1 MRPSSARTRGQPG
14 NNSMGSSMDET
25 TDFPAHA
32 IAIVGLAGRF
42 PGARNLDEFWTNMRD
57 GIEVLETFS
66 DADLDAAA
74 VPAAL
79 REHPQYVRRGTALAD
94 ADSFDAGFFGLSPR
108 EAQIL
113 DPQQRM
119 FLECAWEA
127 LEYAGYAPDA
137 NEAAVGVYAGCGMN
151 SYLLNQIHRDPA
163 LVAAAGGYQLMLGGD
178 KDFLCTRVSYK
189 LNLRGPSVSVQ
200 TACSTSLVAV
210 QMACSAL
217 YRGECDMALAGG
229 VSVPFPQRSGYLY
242 EEGMIL
248 SPDGHCR
255 PFDVDAHGT
264 RPGAGCGIV
273 VLKRLAD
280 AQADRDTIYAVIRGA
295 AINNDGAGKAGYTAP
310 SIEGQVEVIA
320 MAQALAGVEP
330 RSIGYV
336 EAHGTGTALGDPIE
350 VAALS
355 QVFRAS
361 TADIGFC
368 RLGSLKANVGH
379 LDAAAGVAGLIK
391 AVLAM
396 RHREFPPLVNFTR
409 ANPQLALAQ
418 SPFMAESVARPW
430 PEGAAPRRAGVSSF
444 GIGGTNAHVVIEEAP
459 PAIPTVMT
467 RTAQLLVLSA
477 RSAAGLEQASS
488 DLARHLGQHREQPL
502 ADIAWTLQVGRKGFP
517 HRRML
522 VASDADEICK
532 ALAQPTRAPV
542 LSSMHA
548 GGERPV
554 AFLFSGQGSQHVG
567 MGSGLY
573 RSERVFREAVDTCAD
588 LLQPHLGLD
597 LRQLLHAGATSAL
610 GDTCFAQPAL
620 FVTEFALARLWEQ
633 WGVQPAAMLGHSIG
647 EYVAAHLAGVLSL
660 EDALAVV
667 AARGRLMQ
675 SLPPGRMAGVPLGAA
690 ELQHWLDGG
699 AVEIAAVNAPELCTV
714 SGAAAAVD
722 ALLGRLGASGID
734 THPLHTSHAFHSRMM
749 EPALEAFAEVMARV
763 RLSPPHRRYVSNLTG
778 TWITDAQATSPAYY
792 VRHLREP
799 VLFAAGVQTLAADP
813 SLCLL
818 ELGPGNVLATLGR
831 MSLAGERA
839 QRVLSTL
846 DHRGERDDVECML
859 ESAGRLWLAGVQ
871 IDWRGLHGEGAPRRI
886 SLPTYPFE
894 KKRYFVDVVKAKAAS
909 DDGVPLAGEA
919 PSGLQ
924 RLQSVGDWFYQPT
937 WLRSTI
943 ATLVPQSGVWLVV
956 SPPSALT
963 DALCSKLAAGG
974 ARPVRVV
981 PGLVPRQS
989 APDAFEIRLGHDED
1003 VAGVAAV
1010 LAGTGQVFGAFLL
1023 FEAAAMG
1030 DRAAAEIYR
1039 AVVALAGGLGGD
1051 SAVRIVVVTN
1061 GGQSVLAELVAQPA
1075 LAACLGPTLVLPTE
1089 LPGLSVRWVDL
1100 AVDLA
1105 NGAPS
1110 CDAAALLAEA
1120 LAGDRETEVAY
1131 RGGRRWV
1138 RRYERLPLPPAALSL
1153 KPGSVVWIT
1162 GGLGGMG
1169 LALGLDLARHC
1180 GARLLL
1186 TGRRGLP
1193 PRAQWDELLSEFA
1206 KGGDRRDAQ
1215 IIDSILAI
1223 EAAGGEVMIAAADA
1237 ADRQAMAA
1245 ALDTAQRRWG
1255 AVDAVIHAAG
1265 VPGGGHLTALKASD
1279 EVDRVMAPKL
1289 GGLDV
1294 LSELLGQQ
1302 PLDFFV
1308 LMGTIN
1314 AVVGA
1319 PGVADY
1325 AAANAVL
1332 DAFVDAECCPP
1343 AWRRVLALDWGPW
1356 REVGMAANLELPE
1369 SRRAA
1374 WRAQLQSAIGTSEGV
1389 EAFRRALASDARRLV
1404 VFPFNLAGMLAGER
1418 EQSNSVQPVTVA
1430 TAESLD
1436 DSVEAPANSL
1446 AITDTSFENDAERG
1460 LAQIWLE
1467 LLGVDR
1473 IGRDDDFF
1481 ALGGHSLLATRV
1493 ISRVDERFRVRLTLR
1508 DIFDAPTIAQ
1518 LAKRVHDEADSRSMT
1533 AAGAAQ
1539 DREEL
1544 EF

>member
-1 MRPSSARTRGQPG
+1 MRPSSARKRGQPDSSMG
-14 NNSMGSSMDET
+14 NSMHET

-32 IAIVGLAGRF
+32 VVIVGLAGRF
-42 PGARNLDEFWTNMRD
+42 PGARDLDEFWKNVRG

-66 DADLDAAA
+66 DADLAAAA
-74 VPAAL
+74 VPTAL

-94 ADSFDAGFFGLSPR
+94 ADSFDAAFFGLSPR

-127 LEYAGYAPDA
+127 LEHAGYAPDA
-137 NEAAVGVYAGCGMN
+137 IDAAVGVYAGCGMN
-151 SYLLNQIHRDPA
+151 SYLHTQIQRDPA
-163 LVAAAGGYQLMLGGD
+163 LVAAVGGYQLMLGGD

-200 TACSTSLVAV
+200 SACSTSLVAV

-217 YRGECDMALAGG
+217 HRGECDMALAGG

-248 SPDGHCR
+248 SPDGRCR
-255 PFDVDAHGT
+255 PFDVDARGT

-280 AQADRDTIYAVIRGA
+280 AQADRDTVYAVIRGA

-320 MAQALAGVEP
+320 MAQALAGVDP

-350 VAALS
+350 IAALT
-355 QVFRAS
+355 QVFRAA
-361 TADIGFC
+361 TADVGFC
-368 RLGSLKANVGH
+368 RLGSLKANLGH

-391 AVLAM
+391 AVLAL
-396 RHREFPPLVNFTR
+396 RQREFPPLVNFTQ

-430 PEGAAPRRAGVSSF
+430 PEGATPRRAGVSSF

-459 PAIPTVMT
+459 PAMPAVTT
-467 RTAQLLVLSA
+467 RAARLLVLSA

-488 DLARHLGQHREQPL
+488 DLARHLAQHREQPL

-517 HRRML
+517 HRRVL
-522 VASDADEICK
+522 VARDVDEVCK

-542 LSSMHA
+542 LSSVHA

-567 MGSGLY
+567 MGTGLY
-573 RSERVFREAVDTCAD
+573 RSERVFREAVDDCAE

-597 LRQLLHAGATSAL
+597 LRQLLHAGAAAAL
-610 GDTCFAQPAL
+610 DDTCFAQPAL
-620 FVTEFALARLWEQ
+620 FVTEYALARLWEQ
-633 WGVQPAAMLGHSIG
+633 WGLQPAAMLGHSIG

-690 ELQHWLDGG
+690 ELQHWLEGG
-699 AVEIAAVNAPELCTV
+699 EVEIAAVNAPELCTV
-714 SGAAAAVD
+714 SGPAAAVE
-722 ALLGRLGASGID
+722 ALLARLGASGID
-734 THPLHTSHAFHSRMM
+734 ARPLHTSHAFHSRMM

-763 RLSPPHRRYVSNLTG
+763 TLSPPRRRYVSNLTG
-778 TWITDAQATSPAYY
+778 TWITDAQATSSAYY

-799 VLFAAGVQTLAADP
+799 VQFAAGVQTLAADS

-818 ELGPGNVLATLGR
+818 ELGPGNVLATLAR
-831 MSLAGERA
+831 MSLGGERA
-839 QRVLSTL
+839 QRVFSSL
-846 DHRGERDDVECML
+846 DHRGERDDVECLL
-859 ESAGRLWLAGVQ
+859 ESAGRLWLAGVP
-871 IDWRGLHGEGAPRRI
+871 IDWRGLNADGAFRRVP
-886 SLPTYPFE
+886 LPTYPFE
-894 KKRYFVDVVKAKAAS
+894 RKRCFIDAAG
-909 DDGVPLAGEA
+909 DTPTAVAEPAGG
-919 PSGLQ
+919 PP
-924 RLQSVGDWFYQPT
+924 RVQSVGDWFFQPT
-937 WLRSTI
+937 WLRSTTR
-943 ATLVPQSGVWLVV
+943 AAAPPSGAWLVV
-956 SPPSALT
+956 GQPSSLA
-963 DALCSKLAAGG
+963 DQLCDQLAQGG
-974 ARPVRVV
+974 AHPVRVA
-981 PGLVPRQS
+981 PGLVLRQTG
-989 APDAFEIRLGHDED
+989 PDAFEVRLDQADD
-1003 VAGVAAV
+1003 VAGVAAA
-1010 LAGTGQVFGAFLL
+1010 LAGTGQVAGAFLL
-1023 FEAAAMG
+1023 VEAGGGAVDA
-1030 DRAAAEIYR
+1030 RAAAENYR
-1039 AVVALAGGLGGD
+1039 AVVALADGLRGD
-1051 SAVRIVVVTN
+1051 SGTPLRLVVVTV
-1061 GGQSVLAELVAQPA
+1061 GGQSVLDERVIQPA
-1075 LAACLGPTLVLPTE
+1075 LAACLGPALVMPTE
-1089 LPGLSVRWVDL
+1089 LPGLSVRWLDL
-1100 AVDLA
+1100 AVEPASLSP
-1105 NGAPS
+1105 G
-1110 CDAAALLAEA
+1110 CDAAPLLAEA
-1120 LAGDRETEVAY
+1120 VAEDREIEIAY

-1138 RRYERLPLPPAALSL
+1138 RRYERLPLPPAPLALKS
-1153 KPGSVVWIT
+1153 GAVVWIT

-1180 GARLLL
+1180 RARLLL

-1193 PRAQWDELLSEFA
+1193 PRAQWDALLAESAA
-1206 KGGDRRDAQ
+1206 KGDRRDAEV
-1215 IIDSILAI
+1215 IGAIRAI
-1223 EAAGGEVMIAAADA
+1223 EAAGGEVMVVAADA
-1237 ADRQAMAA
+1237 ADRQTMAA
-1245 ALDTAQRRWG
+1245 ALDAAQRQWG
-1255 AVDAVIHAAG
+1255 VLNAVIHAAG
-1265 VPGGGHLTALKASD
+1265 IPGSGHLTALKSSD
-1279 EVDRVMAPKL
+1279 EIDRVMAPKL
-1289 GGLDV
+1289 GGLGV
-1294 LSELLGQQ
+1294 LSEILGQR

-1308 LMGTIN
+1308 LMGTIS

-1332 DAFVDAECCPP
+1332 DAFVDAQCCPP
-1343 AWRRVLALDWGPW
+1343 AWRRVLVLDWGPW
-1356 REVGMAANLELPE
+1356 REVGMAAKLELPE

-1374 WRAQLQSAIGTSEGV
+1374 WQAQLQSAIATHEGV

-1404 VFPFNLAGMLAGER
+1404 VLPFDLAGMLAGQR
-1418 EQSNSVQPVTVA
+1418 EQADSVQPVTVA

-1436 DSVEAPANSL
+1436 DGHRGA
-1446 AITDTSFENDAERG
+1446 AILLTMTEMSFESEIERG

-1473 IGRDDDFF
+1473 VGHDDDFF
-1481 ALGGHSLLATRV
+1481 MLGGHSLLATRV
-1493 ISRVDERFRVRLTLR
+1493 ISRIDERFGVRLTLR

-1518 LAKRVHDEADSRSMT
+1518 LARRVQDEADSRSMA

-1539 DREEL
+1539 EREEL